1 MVRNSLGS
9 NYKSAAL
16 PAERRADCEG
26 NMSPL
31 NWKNPAQNA
40 GIALLAMRH
49 LRNAQRYLRYPRRCS
64 YFRSYSCDHS
74 SLLSANLPM
83 TNDQNGGKGIRTPD
97 FQLAKLALYQLSYA
111 PVVIV
116 DFRLWIAD
124 CKCEWRAAV
133 VLASVKLPPWACCVH
148 RFRKAE
154 AGCRSLQSPSGIP
167 VCPCA

>member
-1 MVRNSLGS
+1 
-9 NYKSAAL
+9 
-16 PAERRADCEG
+16 
-26 NMSPL
+26 MSPL

-111 PVVIV
+111 PSELSIL
-116 DFRLWIAD
+116 DCGSRIANASG
-124 CKCEWRAAV
+124 ERACWFSQA
-133 VLASVKLPPWACCVH
+133 
-148 RFRKAE
+148 
-154 AGCRSLQSPSGIP
+154 
-167 VCPCA
+167 